1 MAAFSPIWDAIPR
14 ADAHQMARMSP
25 PAAIIAMVGL
35 GYLKDFSEA
44 KRFVKTEATYTP
56 NPASKKVYDK
66 LFEDYKR
73 IYYSLEKAYKLA
85 NGARFS
91 ESEE

>member
-1 MAAFSPIWDAIPR
+1 MISAKVRRALRKAVSPEVIG
-14 ADAHQMARMSP
+14 Q
-25 PAAIIAMVGL
+25 
-35 GYLKDFSEA
+35 
-44 KRFVKTEATYTP
+44 TTTP
-56 NPASKKVYDK
+56 TPASKKVYDK